1 MTSASFK
8 CSLLSASLAS
18 CATLALAQDPP
29 APSNNLIG
37 LSLYGLNL
45 SEISPEI
52 EESVAIWANPIIV
65 TIPEGQTPREAAARA
80 CPNASDVYWDVFERL
95 SKQWNPHLPGGFDI
109 NMTLNGSQIAL
120 APNCIQNHSQV
131 VTIGRGEWLSR
142 DIANDYLSEL
152 EANTSS
158 VGRVGSVAVQ
168 NFSESVAILNNR
180 NLSSL
185 NNLQEGEE
193 LLIPLPRADFITSA
207 EGANA
212 ISEAVRNS
220 LDEGS
225 VAIGEPS
232 FGRGGSLTVS
242 PADAPEAPHPGS
254 CSGQSEGALLK
265 VHSAA
270 FSENYEA
277 IFWNMNE
284 ARQIGGG
291 RTPAKSSVAIL
302 DTGLPDT
309 EWWNQG
315 SFVKPVEKAPSE
327 TLFVPEPLRR
337 DFFPSFQKL
346 WSLHAPIALTEIVNR
361 TNHTEAVLGAAM
373 GGYYGYLFNSSFGV
387 IEPRV
392 FSIFSLETD
401 YSNPI
406 QPVFYPEKARIK
418 MGIEAVIEADRPFIV
433 NISAGTPNDQH
444 GEIRRA
450 LDSTRNGV
458 NLFVVAAGNSGE
470 NPETDLSELYPANYG
485 GVNAADLPLI
495 TVGGYQR
502 NPEAKIGIWAESNRG
517 THVDIL
523 ALGCDVQTVKFAKNS
538 ARNLVTLEHHK
549 GTSLAAPRVTFVA
562 AVIKH
567 LMSHK
572 KDLDGIKNL
581 PMLIKNRILSS
592 ADLHFELRN
601 DVVDG
606 RIMNLAKAV
615 NLFSD
620 LVETSDGE
628 FKRGTVMFDSGN
640 SEFNICR
647 DTARVAPANIR
658 KIATWQQ
665 TGDDVYKFYY
675 TKPNRI
681 ELYSCTDFR
690 APRMSFVDQSGE
702 ADPIQLV
709 SFKDVVFAM
718 PKF

>member
-1 MTSASFK
+1 MTNISFK
-8 CSLLSASLAS
+8 CSLLSAFLAS
-18 CATLALAQDPP
+18 CASLALAQDVP
-29 APSNNLIG
+29 AQSDNLIG

-52 EESVAIWANPIIV
+52 EESVATWANPIIV
-65 TIPEGQTPREAAARA
+65 TIPEGQTPREAASRA
-80 CPNASDVYWDVFERL
+80 CPNASDAYWDVFERL
-95 SKQWNPHLPGGFDI
+95 STQWNPHLPGGFDI
-109 NMTLNGSQIAL
+109 NAALNGSQIAL
-120 APNCIQNHSQV
+120 APNCVQSHSQM

-142 DIANDYLSEL
+142 DIADDYLSEL
-152 EANTSS
+152 EANTSGVRRS
-158 VGRVGSVAVQ
+158 GSVAVKD
-168 NFSESVAILNNR
+168 FSESVAILNDR

-185 NNLQEGEE
+185 NSLQEGEE
-193 LLIPLPRADFITSA
+193 LLIPLPRADFITSS

-220 LDEGS
+220 LDDGS
-225 VAIGEPS
+225 VAIGKPS
-232 FGRGGSLTVS
+232 FGRGGSLTVPS
-242 PADAPEAPHPGS
+242 AEALDAPHPDS

-265 VHSAA
+265 VHSMA

-284 ARQIGGG
+284 ARQIGSG
-291 RTPAKSSVAIL
+291 RTPVKSAVAIL

-315 SFVKPVEKAPSE
+315 SFVKSVEKAPSE
-327 TLFVPEPLRR
+327 TMFVPEPLRR
-337 DFFPSFQKL
+337 DFFPSFQTL
-346 WSLHAPIALTEIVNR
+346 WNSHAPIALAEIVNR
-361 TNHTEAVLGAAM
+361 TSHTEAVLGAAM

-406 QPVFYPEKARIK
+406 QPVFYPEPSRIK

-458 NLFVVAAGNSGE
+458 SLFVVAAGNSGE
-470 NPETDLSELYPANYG
+470 NPATDLSELYPANYG
-485 GVNAADLPLI
+485 GMNAADMPLI

-502 NPEAKIGIWAESNRG
+502 EPKAKIGIWTESNRG

-538 ARNLVTLEHHK
+538 ARNLVTLEHHE

-567 LMSHK
+567 LISHK
-572 KDLDGIKNL
+572 KDLDGVKNL

-592 ADLHFELRN
+592 ADLHFELQK

-628 FKRGTVMFDSGN
+628 FKRGTVTFDAGN

-647 DTARVAPANIR
+647 DTARVAPANIW
-658 KIATWQQ
+658 KISTWEQ
-665 TGDDVYKFYY
+665 TGDDLYKFYY
-675 TKPNRI
+675 TKPNRTI
-681 ELYSCTDFR
+681 LYSCTDFR
-690 APRMSFVDQSGE
+690 APRMSFIDLSGG
-702 ADPIQLV
+702 AAPIPLDA
-709 SFKDVVFAM
+709 FKDVVFAM
-718 PKF
+718 PEL